1 MAITDTYNGDLVR
14 TRVYCPEEKSNF
26 ETEITQVQED
36 EFALMNIEIEKMGQA
51 AAKDASYVNDALKII
66 EAKRTAARFNI
77 IYDKSEDGQK
87 RAKADYEEAK
97 NEFREWLDEKWG
109 PQGEAADDYM
119 IHQKVSRQAHVNASE
134 FNDDRDII

>member
-66 EAKRTAARFNI
+66 GFDQDLMTALAGEMVFMQQLAHAGKIAQGRFIARKKI
-77 IYDKSEDGQK
+77 
-87 RAKADYEEAK
+87 
-97 NEFREWLDEKWG
+97 
-109 PQGEAADDYM
+109 
-119 IHQKVSRQAHVNASE
+119 
-134 FNDDRDII
+134 